1 MSKVDLVFVH
11 LGSKIPN
18 HLISNLNYCCAIFP
32 QRDIVLIT
40 NTDFKQARVN
50 SRVKI
55 WKYSPSEEVM
65 LKIANEFTLNP
76 RFRNGFW
83 IYTKLRFIALSNY
96 VTELKKSILHIE
108 SDVWIAPY
116 FNFTYFETLEQ
127 ELAFPLVDP
136 KRAVASVL
144 FIKGDYGAKML
155 KQATLISKDSTDMQ
169 ILNKIRNVYTHKV
182 LTLPST
188 YSAERAF
195 NVYSDKNSVLF
206 DGIAIGMYLFGD
218 DSRGTFG
225 ISRRFTDYP
234 NTNLHLSRLEFRLIE
249 GILELRIDS
258 SWRNVQ
264 SLHLHSK
271 TEVLFSPHYAERL
284 SQAIRLSKG
293 GPRKEFHFWG
303 FVRCLMDYSRL
314 LIWKMFFK

>member
-1 MSKVDLVFVH
+1 MRELDLVFVH

-18 HLISNLNYCCAIFP
+18 HLISNLNYCCATFP
-32 QRDIVLIT
+32 QRNIVLIA
-40 NTDFKQARVN
+40 NKDFKRAKVN

-55 WKYSPSEEVM
+55 WKYSPSEELILRITNE
-65 LKIANEFTLNP
+65 LKINP

-83 IYTKLRFIALSNY
+83 IYTKLRFLALANY
-96 VTELKKSILHIE
+96 VTEVQKSILHIE
-108 SDVWIAPY
+108 NDVWIAPY
-116 FNFTYFETLEQ
+116 FNFTEFETLKQ

-136 KRAVASVL
+136 KRAVASTL
-144 FIKGDYGAKML
+144 FIRGDYGAKML
-155 KQATLISKDSTDMQ
+155 AEATLLSKDSTDMQ
-169 ILNKIRNVYTHKV
+169 ILNEIRNVYTREV

-188 YSAERAF
+188 YSVERAC
-195 NVYSDKNSVLF
+195 NVYSDKKSVLF
-206 DGIAIGMYLFGD
+206 DGIAMGMFLFGD
-218 DSRGTFG
+218 DSRNKFG
-225 ISRRFTDYP
+225 ISRRFTDYS
-234 NTNLHLSRLEFRLIE
+234 NTNLHLSKSEFRLKE
-249 GILELRIDS
+249 GVLELRIDS

-314 LIWKMFFK
+314 LIGKMLLK